1 MTLSRI
7 LRPLAVFGAAGLLAL
22 GAAGC
27 DAIGSTGGEPSG
39 GGTVEVTTIEKKPQV
54 DPATEYA
61 CTQFF
66 GDPDYVSPEYF
77 QAIAMGASALEIGGT
92 NEYMFQTAAEDVRGT
107 FAESTEDVKGA
118 AGKVADWI

>member
-1 MTLSRI
+1 MKLSRI
-7 LRPLAVFGAAGLLAL
+7 LRPLVAFGAAGLLTL

-27 DAIGSTGGEPSG
+27 DAIGSTGGQPSG
-39 GGTVEVTTIEKKPQV
+39 SGTVEITTIEKKPKV

-77 QAIAMGASALEIGGT
+77 QAIAISILK
-92 NEYMFQTAAEDVRGT
+92 Y
-107 FAESTEDVKGA
+107 
-118 AGKVADWI
+118 